1 MPSLAIDAKS
11 TILLIV
17 GFSGATT
24 DNSLYASGPSFYA
37 GVMEN
42 RCSASGPA
50 TGEFLTSRII
60 SGQREPAPPADA
72 IAASSNTSNTGNK

>member
-17 GFSGATT
+17 GFCGATT
-24 DNSLYASGPSFYA
+24 DNSLYASRASFYA

-42 RCSASGPA
+42 RCSASGPPA
-50 TGEFLTSRII
+50 GDFLTSRII
-60 SGQREPAPPADA
+60 SGQREPSPPADA
-72 IAASSNTSNTGNK
+72 AAASSNTSNTGSK